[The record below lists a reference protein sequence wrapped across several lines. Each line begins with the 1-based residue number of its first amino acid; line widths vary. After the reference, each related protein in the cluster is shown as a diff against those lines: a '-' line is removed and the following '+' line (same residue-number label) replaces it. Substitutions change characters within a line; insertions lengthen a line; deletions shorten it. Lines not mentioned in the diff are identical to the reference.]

1 MPIHLRAEPG
11 DYAPAVLCPGDP
23 RRAEYIAQTFFD
35 PGARLVNEERGMLG
49 FTGTFRGR
57 PISVQSTGMGT
68 PSAGIVFEELVM
80 LGAKRLIRVGTC
92 GGLQTHLRMADT
104 VIALAASPDDR
115 TPLRYAG
122 MDGFAPSA
130 TYELVET
137 ATRLSREVSDRVF
150 IGSVVTSGLFYD
162 PDPDTFGKWRALRHL
177 GVEMEAS
184 MLYTIAAVK
193 NVEALAMMTVSDVI
207 APDASPVRI
216 SDEELKRGVDQMMQ
230 IACAV
235 AIS

>member
-1 MPIHLRAEPG
+1 MPIHLRAEQG

-23 RRAEYIAQTFFD
+23 RRAEYIAKTFFD

-49 FTGTFRGR
+49 FTGTFGGK

-80 LGAKRLIRVGTC
+80 LGATRLIRVGTC

-137 ATRLSREVSDRVF
+137 AARMSREVSDRVF
-150 IGSVVTSGLFYD
+150 VGSVVTSGLFYD
-162 PDPDTFGKWRALRHL
+162 PDPETFGRWRNLRHL

-207 APDASPVRI
+207 APDSSPVRI
-216 SDEELKRGVDQMMQ
+216 SDDELKRGVDQMMR

-235 AIS
+235 ATS